1 MSIDVSQFHNIFF
14 EESFEGLDI
23 MESGLLSM
31 SQGEIDDDTVNGIFR
46 AAHSIKGGAGT
57 FGFSNIS
64 EFTHGLETLLD
75 QIRNGEREATHEV
88 IETLLL
94 AVDTLREMLTAVQ
107 DSSEIDSEKVTQ
119 ASKAL
124 QQILQGA
131 TADVETDV
139 DEEAINENPDAELTA
154 SEPLSQTWLI
164 KFKPL
169 SHMLQTGNEPI
180 RMFREL
186 AELGVLSVEVSEE
199 ELPPFTDLDPE
210 ICYLSWQ
217 LTLSGD
223 VDEAAINEVFEWV
236 DGDCEL
242 SIERLE
248 QNEPDIETALSAHE
262 SEQID
267 IHDPMIPPS
276 SLTESETAEPEAPS
290 PSATEAQLKTSAEI
304 EHLTPKKNE
313 ASPKKKAVTPD
324 ASIRVGT
331 DKVDSLVNLVGE
343 LVITQSMLGQIGEN
357 FDINM
362 LPQLIDGLEQLERN
376 TRELQESI
384 MRIRMLPISFVF
396 NRFPRLVHDMTSKL
410 GKQVELVLSGE
421 QTELDKTVME
431 KIGDPLVH
439 LVRNSLDH
447 GLETPEKRRAAN
459 KSETGTLKLNA
470 YHQGGN
476 IVIEISDDGAG
487 LNEDKILN
495 KAIEKGLVDPN
506 ETLSPEK
513 IHELIFLPGF
523 STADQVSDLSGRG
536 VGMDVVRKNIN
547 SLGGAV
553 EVKSESGIG
562 STFTIRLPLTLAIM
576 DGQIIQV
583 ADQRYIIPLISI
595 IESVEVEA
603 GRVNRVTG
611 KGELYK
617 IRDEYVPIIR
627 LTNVFNVDGG
637 IEDLEAG
644 LLVIVDCEDYKVGL
658 FVDELLAQ
666 QQVVIKS
673 LETNFRKV
681 KGIAGATILGDG
693 AVALILDIPGLM
705 AMHREPSRVKK
716 NSSGKVA

>member
-1 MSIDVSQFHNIFF
+1 MSIDVSQFHSIFF

-75 QIRNGEREATHEV
+75 QIRNGEREATDDV
-88 IETLLL
+88 IETLLS

-107 DSSEIDSEKVTQ
+107 DSSEVDTEKVKQ
-119 ASKAL
+119 VSKAL
-124 QQILQGA
+124 EQILLGS
-131 TADVETDV
+131 TSDDVDKVMDEVSDADVS
-139 DEEAINENPDAELTA
+139 A
-154 SEPLSQTWLI
+154 SEPLTQTWLI

-186 AELGVLSVEVSEE
+186 AELGALSVEVNEE

-248 QNEPDIETALSAHE
+248 QNVPDIEPALSAHE

-267 IHDPMIPPS
+267 IHEPMIPPS
-276 SLTESETAEPEAPS
+276 SLTEGETVEPEVPS
-290 PSATEAQLKTSAEI
+290 PSATEAQLKTSAKI
-304 EHLTPKKNE
+304 DHLTPKKNE
-313 ASPKKKAVTPD
+313 VSPKKKAVTPD

-495 KAIEKGLVDPN
+495 KAIEKGLVNPN
-506 ETLSPEK
+506 ETLPPEK

-627 LTNVFNVDGG
+627 LTNVFNVEGG
-637 IEDLEAG
+637 IEDLQAG

-705 AMHREPSRVKK
+705 AMHREPSQVKK

>member
-1 MSIDVSQFHNIFF
+1 
-14 EESFEGLDI
+14 
-23 MESGLLSM
+23 
-31 SQGEIDDDTVNGIFR
+31 
-46 AAHSIKGGAGT
+46 
-57 FGFSNIS
+57 
-64 EFTHGLETLLD
+64 
-75 QIRNGEREATHEV
+75 
-88 IETLLL
+88 
-94 AVDTLREMLTAVQ
+94 
-107 DSSEIDSEKVTQ
+107 
-119 ASKAL
+119 
-124 QQILQGA
+124 
-131 TADVETDV
+131 
-139 DEEAINENPDAELTA
+139 
-154 SEPLSQTWLI
+154 PLPHL
-164 KFKPL
+164 
-169 SHMLQTGNEPI
+169 LQTGNEPI

-186 AELGVLSVEVSEE
+186 AELGELAVTVNDE

-210 ICYLSWQ
+210 ICYFSWE
-217 LTLSGD
+217 LTLTGEM
-223 VDEAAINEVFEWV
+223 DEAQINEVFEWV

-242 SIERLE
+242 TIERLQE
-248 QNEPDIETALSAHE
+248 
-262 SEQID
+262 
-267 IHDPMIPPS
+267 
-276 SLTESETAEPEAPS
+276 
-290 PSATEAQLKTSAEI
+290 
-304 EHLTPKKNE
+304 NE
-313 ASPKKKAVTPD
+313 ASDSPELLQEQQRHDKPEVVEAVSQPMATDHASIAVDAPSKTPIKSDVAPKKKTVSSDAST

-343 LVITQSMLGQIGEN
+343 LVITQSMLGQIGDN
-357 FDINM
+357 FDVSM

-410 GKQVELVLSGE
+410 GKQVELVLTGE

-447 GLETPEKRRAAN
+447 GLETPEKRLAAN
-459 KSETGTLKLNA
+459 KSETGVLKLNA

-487 LNEDKILN
+487 LNEEKILQ
-495 KAIEKGLVDPN
+495 KAIEKGLVEPN
-506 ETLSPEK
+506 ESLSPEK

-595 IESVEVEA
+595 IESVEVDISK
-603 GRVNRVTG
+603 VKKVTG

-617 IRDEYVPIIR
+617 IRDEYVPLIR
-627 LTNVFNVDGG
+627 LRHVFNLDGG
-637 IEDLEAG
+637 IEELEHG
-644 LLVIVDCEDYKVGL
+644 LLVIVDCEDYKIGL

-681 KGIAGATILGDG
+681 KGLAGATILGDG
-693 AVALILDIPGLM
+693 TVALILDI
-705 AMHREPSRVKK
+705 A
-716 NSSGKVA
+716 